1 MNYIT
6 NYYKNLSEQL
16 QEKVNVLNYKLRLLT
31 EDPFYGDDNI
41 IDDPDHPLNTPR
53 KPAGVPGGLGGFDGQ
68 EPREAPV
75 PVTPDIK
82 PGYEQP
88 HKGGPGMQWSDW
100 IRSKGGHKGNPHRYG
115 SKEWT
120 IWEWNYY
127 QRFGV
132 EKHTKTKGW
141 EGAISPLRM
150 PFRRPGPR
158 GAPPAVTKDIQ
169 LGRVLAS
176 NIKKPPPMTEEYRR
190 FLEYLKGQDGR
201 WHEGNPH
208 LYGSPEWVI
217 WEAEHYYTED
227 GYLP

>member
-31 EDPFYGDDNI
+31 EDPPFGDDELS
-41 IDDPDHPLNTPR
+41 DPESPINVPR
-53 KPAGVPGGLGGFDGQ
+53 KPGQVPGGFGNQ
-68 EPREAPV
+68 EPGEIVGP
-75 PVTPDIK
+75 IK
-82 PGYEQP
+82 PNIEPGFEGP
-88 HKGGPGMQWSDW
+88 HKGGPGMEWSEW
-100 IRSKGGHKGNPHRYG
+100 LRVNGGHKENPNKWG
-115 SKEWT
+115 TKEWV

-132 EKHTKTKGW
+132 EKHPITKG
-141 EGAISPLRM
+141 GLMVINNLRM
-150 PFRRPGPR
+150 PFRKPAPS

-176 NIKKPPPMTEEYRR
+176 NISKPPPMTEEYRR
-190 FLEYLKGQDGR
+190 FLEYLKERDGR

-217 WEAEHYYTED
+217 WEAEHYYNGE
-227 GYLP
+227 GWRP

>member
-1 MNYIT
+1 MNYVT

-16 QEKVNVLNYKLRLLT
+16 QEKVNVLNYKLKLLT
-31 EDPFYGDDNI
+31 EDPFYGDNELN
-41 IDDPDHPLNTPR
+41 DPDSGLSQKRPVQTP
-53 KPAGVPGGLGGFDGQ
+53 PPSGGAGGQ
-68 EPREAPV
+68 EPREGPITI
-75 PVTPDIK
+75 PNDIQ
-82 PGYEQP
+82 PGYEEP
-88 HKGGPGMQWSDW
+88 HKGGPGMGWSEF
-100 IRSKGGHKGNPHRYG
+100 IRSKGGHKENPYPWG

-132 EKHTKTKGW
+132 EKHPKTKGW
-141 EGAISPLRM
+141 EMVINGGRM
-150 PFRRPGPR
+150 PFRKPAPS
-158 GAPPAVTKDIQ
+158 GAPPAITKDIQ

-201 WHEGNPH
+201 WHQGNPH

-217 WEAEHYYTED
+217 WEAEHYYTEE
-227 GYLP
+227 GYRP